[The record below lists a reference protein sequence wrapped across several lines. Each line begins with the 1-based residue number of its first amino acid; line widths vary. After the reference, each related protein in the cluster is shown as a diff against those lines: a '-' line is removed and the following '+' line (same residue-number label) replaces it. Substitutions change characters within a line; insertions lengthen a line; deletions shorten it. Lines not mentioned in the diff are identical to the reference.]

1 MNKYIFK
8 KLRDETNHYDKSD
21 VTMELEA
28 VQIDDI
34 IEEFA
39 YFLRASG
46 FIVGEIVHIKQD
58 EINNDI

>member
-1 MNKYIFK
+1 MTKYIFK

-28 VQIDDI
+28 IQIDDI
-34 IEEFA
+34 IEEFT

-46 FIVGEIVHIKQD
+46 FVVDEIVHIKQD
-58 EINNDI
+58 EVNNVI